1 MRNIF
6 IVSFTLALLA
16 GISSQAQ
23 NIHTATIQW
32 NADRIFN
39 ATSGQWSEQA
49 TALVTYGTSRI
60 EWKNSNGSIRSRFQV
75 IELVGEWGNTA
86 EDGFVQYEITDGTN
100 SGTVTIRKE
109 AGETKV
115 LISIGTAEPTL
126 EELTIT
132 SKQTL

>member
-6 IVSFTLALLA
+6 IASFTLALLA
-16 GISSQAQ
+16 ALSGQAQ

-49 TALVTYGTSRI
+49 TALVTYGTGRI

-75 IELVGEWGNTA
+75 IELVGEWDNIA

-126 EELTIT
+126 EELTVT